1 VNRKQI
7 ITACAGLL
15 LAGVAAAGFLGW
27 HFERKK
33 VNDLQTQIVE
43 LKKQEMRSAVD
54 RSVSAQMED
63 IANEQREI
71 SDEKREEALRQT
83 RVANEMRLRSE
94 QERMNAL
101 EAEKNAVASEKKA
114 VEASTVAEKQRQ
126 FAEQQQKVAE
136 QQQQLAEHQRIQAEF
151 SKRKADTLSYI
162 ALGRSLGSIS
172 TIQAQ
177 AGNEDIANQLSY
189 ASYLYTSRYGGDIYY
204 PAVFQSL
211 MRSSQSKVSW
221 SEHPGAVMN
230 IEHYPGMDNGLV
242 SVSNYGEILLSER
255 RGNRLKTTILYNN
268 SKYDFRD
275 VLVDRN
281 SGNIYAVSRTGHLV
295 IILKD
300 LKTVY
305 TIVLDKIEHP
315 MRLHDISE
323 NNLLVIG
330 EQAFGLIDLKRMIL
344 RNTKQLPFRIILG
357 SRKEG
362 LPLIFDDKGMMHLVR
377 GIENYD
383 SQKVP
388 VEGTVTAYC
397 ESKNTGIEAYGMSD
411 GTIWITDKK
420 GNKQKLIGHLSR
432 ISKMK
437 LNGRRLFSASYDGS
451 VNLWVADNEKVEP
464 MTLVETGNWIM
475 HFTFD
480 ASKNSFWLGDAK
492 GNLTAVNISVPLMV
506 ETIRKKLKR
515 NLTQEEWNYFIGQ
528 DVPYEKF
535 IGSQGKEA
543 SR

>member
-1 VNRKQI
+1 
-7 ITACAGLL
+7 
-15 LAGVAAAGFLGW
+15 
-27 HFERKK
+27 
-33 VNDLQTQIVE
+33 
-43 LKKQEMRSAVD
+43 MD

-221 SEHPGAVMN
+221 SEHLGAVMN

-268 SKYDFRD
+268 STHKWIGTGFPLSFKRQCNGMSHKLLFR
-275 VLVDRN
+275 
-281 SGNIYAVSRTGHLV
+281 H
-295 IILKD
+295 K
-300 LKTVY
+300 KT
-305 TIVLDKIEHP
+305 P
-315 MRLHDISE
+315 
-323 NNLLVIG
+323 G
-330 EQAFGLIDLKRMIL
+330 PGQ
-344 RNTKQLPFRIILG
+344 NTKRSSLIQTILSATESHRIM
-357 SRKEG
+357 
-362 LPLIFDDKGMMHLVR
+362 P
-377 GIENYD
+377 
-383 SQKVP
+383 
-388 VEGTVTAYC
+388 
-397 ESKNTGIEAYGMSD
+397 
-411 GTIWITDKK
+411 
-420 GNKQKLIGHLSR
+420 
-432 ISKMK
+432 
-437 LNGRRLFSASYDGS
+437 
-451 VNLWVADNEKVEP
+451 
-464 MTLVETGNWIM
+464 
-475 HFTFD
+475 
-480 ASKNSFWLGDAK
+480 
-492 GNLTAVNISVPLMV
+492 
-506 ETIRKKLKR
+506 
-515 NLTQEEWNYFIGQ
+515 
-528 DVPYEKF
+528 
-535 IGSQGKEA
+535 
-543 SR
+543 